1 MSDPQNPNDPYG
13 QSDQTEPQPWTP
25 QSQQSAGQYE
35 QYGQQP
41 SGQEQYGQYDQQGGQ
56 YGQPGGQY
64 GQPGTQYGPGGQYSP
79 SAGSYGQPQG
89 AYQQQGFSGGAQRPG
104 LTSTDGKGFFSA
116 LFDFNFS
123 SFVTPKIIKIVY
135 LVVTAVIAASL
146 LFFIIAALLTG
157 DALPI
162 IGALIIGPLVA
173 LIYLALARMS
183 LELYYAVI
191 RLSEDVHE
199 RLPRQ

>member
-1 MSDPQNPNDPYG
+1 MSDPQNPNDPYSQANTPPEG
-13 QSDQTEPQPWTP
+13 QPWG
-25 QSQQSAGQYE
+25 QQPAGQY
-35 QYGQQP
+35 GQP
-41 SGQEQYGQYDQQGGQ
+41 AGGQYDQPGGGQYDQPGQYGQPTGGQ
-56 YGQPGGQY
+56 YGQPAGGQY
-64 GQPGTQYGPGGQYSP
+64 AQQQWSG
-79 SAGSYGQPQG
+79 GQPQ
-89 AYQQQGFSGGAQRPG
+89 QSGMG
-104 LTSTDGKGFFSA
+104 STDGKGFFAA
-116 LFDFNFS
+116 LFDFNFT

-157 DALPI
+157 EALAI

-173 LIYLALARMS
+173 LVYLALSRMT